1 MRWQWK
7 HDVIALVAI
16 VTSLAVSWYFYAS
29 LPEQIPS
36 HFSLDGTADA
46 YAPKEFLILMG
57 LGLQVFLYLLLT
69 FLPMIDPFWKTIQK
83 KYSVL
88 LLFRDILML
97 FMLFLFTMTFLSA
110 HTGRLNMELFGVG
123 FGLLF
128 ILMGNFLPRL
138 PRNFFVGIRTPW
150 TIASDVVWKRTHI
163 VGGWL
168 FVAGGVI
175 ICLLALL
182 GLPMHIV
189 LLSVLVPV
197 FVVSSL
203 IYPYLLYRK
212 LQREGGSPTPDV

>member
-1 MRWQWK
+1 
-7 HDVIALVAI
+7 
-16 VTSLAVSWYFYAS
+16 
-29 LPEQIPS
+29 
-36 HFSLDGTADA
+36 
-46 YAPKEFLILMG
+46 
-57 LGLQVFLYLLLT
+57 
-69 FLPMIDPFWKTIQK
+69 MIDPFWKTIQK
-83 KYSVL
+83 KYNVL

-97 FMLFLFTMTFLSA
+97 FMLFLLIMTFLSA
-110 HTGRLNMELFGVG
+110 HTGRLNMEFFGVG
-123 FGLLF
+123 LGMLF
-128 ILMGNFLPRL
+128 ILLGNYLPRL

-150 TIASDVVWKRTHI
+150 TIASDLVWKKTHI

-197 FVVSSL
+197 FVISSL

-212 LQREGGSPTPDV
+212 LQREGGSSTPDV